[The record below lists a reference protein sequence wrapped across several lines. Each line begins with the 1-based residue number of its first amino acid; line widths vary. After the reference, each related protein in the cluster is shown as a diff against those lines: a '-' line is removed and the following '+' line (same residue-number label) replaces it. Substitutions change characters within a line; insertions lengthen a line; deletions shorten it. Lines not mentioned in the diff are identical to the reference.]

1 MGTGTAAERCSALE
15 AAFEEMQAGIATNT
29 ENIANLTAEVTAQ
42 GARMTRIEAMMETV
56 LAKLDAWIP
65 QREGKGAAGNGS
77 DEESSE
83 EKEGEKST
91 TGMKI
96 GERSTTGPKTGEKG
110 ESKSKFDDGSGA
122 RHRDSAVQGSFG
134 VRHVLCDRISTP

>member
-1 MGTGTAAERCSALE
+1 
-15 AAFEEMQAGIATNT
+15 MQAGIATNT
-29 ENIANLTAEVTAQ
+29 KNIANLMAEVPAQ
-42 GARMTRIEAMMETV
+42 GAGMTRIETMMETV

-65 QREGKGAAGNGS
+65 QREGKGPMGSGS

-110 ESKSKFDDGSGA
+110 VSKPKFGDDSST
-122 RHRDSAVQGSFG
+122 RNRDSNVQGSFG
-134 VRHVLCDRISTP
+134 